1 MKKLLILL
9 FSLFLFSSPS
19 IFADE
24 ILKIEGI
31 SLEDGQ
37 SILELFQKGEVT
49 IDDLNAL
56 SLKAE
61 EEAAER
67 KKIADAKKAADK
79 KRAADAKKAADK
91 KRAADAKKAADKKRA
106 VDAKKAA
113 DKKRA
118 ADKEISDCI
127 AIKNKKIDPDVKGY
141 KDVFFGMTKDEFRIL
156 AKCNKGSLFDIQNQ
170 GYVQDD
176 SRNMGNNL
184 IIFELNNDRYRYN
197 VNAIFSGPGVTEI
210 SVRAYSEYHNV
221 MRINSESSGITGIDK
236 IKDLLEKK
244 YSLLIKPSDESIE
257 KYNEYIGWNE
267 VDFVFQNKD
276 TQNLVILRVGYSLPD
291 ALGFKYSYD
300 GNIHYLSKRASE
312 TYLNN
317 IQSEVL
323 SEDDF

>member
-1 MKKLLILL
+1 
-9 FSLFLFSSPS
+9 
-19 IFADE
+19 
-24 ILKIEGI
+24 
-31 SLEDGQ
+31 
-37 SILELFQKGEVT
+37 
-49 IDDLNAL
+49 
-56 SLKAE
+56 
-61 EEAAER
+61 
-67 KKIADAKKAADK
+67 
-79 KRAADAKKAADK
+79 
-91 KRAADAKKAADKKRA
+91 
-106 VDAKKAA
+106 
-113 DKKRA
+113 
-118 ADKEISDCI
+118 
-127 AIKNKKIDPDVKGY
+127 
-141 KDVFFGMTKDEFRIL
+141 MTKDEFRIL
-156 AKCNKGSLFDIQNQ
+156 AKCNKGSLFDIQKQ

-221 MRINSESSGITGIDK
+221 MRINSKSSGITGIDK

-244 YSLLIKPSDESIE
+244 YSLLIKPTDESIE

-291 ALGFKYSYD
+291 ALGLKYSYD